1 MSSADVLLDNYAR
14 GKQTFIIPLTFTDI
28 NDAKDIITDIS
39 YGGDIWEARIDL
51 LSPDGPNIGAV
62 NLPPLDYVRAQIKAL
77 QAMSALPILF
87 TIRTRSQG
95 GKFPDGAS
103 KEALALMLLAVECG
117 VHYIDVEVEWPQS
130 LVQKLQAGKGDAQIV
145 ASYHSWTGEIRWTS
159 DELLQRQ
166 KAAEEFGGTFPGV
179 SFLSEPMLV

>member
-103 KEALALMLLAVECG
+103 KEALALMETCFQLRQQALGEQDLYTQSSLNTLHIWLADCSNEN
-117 VHYIDVEVEWPQS
+117 
-130 LVQKLQAGKGDAQIV
+130 L
-145 ASYHSWTGEIRWTS
+145 
-159 DELLQRQ
+159 
-166 KAAEEFGGTFPGV
+166 
-179 SFLSEPMLV
+179 